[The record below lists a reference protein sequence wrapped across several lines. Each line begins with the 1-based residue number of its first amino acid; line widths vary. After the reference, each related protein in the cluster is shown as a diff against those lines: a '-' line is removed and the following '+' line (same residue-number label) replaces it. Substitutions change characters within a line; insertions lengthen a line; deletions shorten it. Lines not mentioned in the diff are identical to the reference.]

1 MGTAGQLLVRRYRL
15 VRALGQGGTG
25 IVWEGHDTLLDRPIA
40 VRQVLLPP
48 NLGETRRI
56 RFAQRVARA
65 ARQAERLRHPGIAAV
80 YDVAEDDGTPYI
92 VMELVRSRSL
102 DGIVASDGPLPPDR
116 AVSVARTLLAALAYA
131 HAEGVR
137 HGDVRPSN
145 VLFGH
150 DGRVLLADFGIG
162 ALAADP
168 AFAES
173 HSRAEHTERAAEP
186 AGAARGVRAFLA
198 PERAD
203 GGALTTASDMWAL
216 GATLHFAI
224 TGRPPGAA
232 SPEPPR
238 EQGGEPGRSPEDV
251 LRTVV
256 SGLLTRDPRK
266 RLDPQAADRLLA
278 EIEPAAP
285 PPPAG
290 ESRTRLSRSRLMAGI
305 AAAAVVAGAAGG
317 WAILRPEPTDARIP
331 LAANASGPAPD
342 LPATASATPSAST
355 SAGASRLRLRWH
367 DSPAGWRAAVPRQWT
382 AEQAEF
388 SARWTD
394 PEGRA
399 QFSVEVTA
407 QSGTDPLGMLREAEA
422 MFKAKDYR
430 KLRLRTISSKHG
442 TAADWEFTWTRRAA
456 SGEGHLAG
464 RGTYRQVRRVLS
476 TGTTTSVLTWTTRAA
491 DWERLR
497 PTLTRA
503 FALFRPPAG

>member
-25 IVWEGHDTLLDRPIA
+25 IVWEGRDTLLERPVA

-48 NLGETRRI
+48 DLGETRRI

-80 YDVAEDDGTPYI
+80 YDVTEDDGTPYI

-102 DGIVASDGPLPPDR
+102 DGIVASEGPLPPER
-116 AVSVARTLLAALAYA
+116 AVSVARKLLAALAYA

-137 HGDVRPSN
+137 HGDVRPPN

-168 AFAES
+168 AFSAL
-173 HSRAEHTERAAEP
+173 HPRTGHPQTERAAEL
-186 AGAARGVRAFLA
+186 RGVRAFLS

-224 TGRPPGAA
+224 TGRPPGAN

-238 EQGGEPGRSPEDV
+238 EHGGEPGRSPEDV

-256 SGLLTRDPRK
+256 SGLLARDPRK
-266 RLDPQAADRLLA
+266 RLDPQTADRLLA
-278 EIEPAAP
+278 EVEPAAP
-285 PPPAG
+285 PPSTG
-290 ESRTRLSRSRLMAGI
+290 ESRTRLSRTRLMAGI

-331 LAANASGPAPD
+331 PAANASGPAPD
-342 LPATASATPSAST
+342 LPVTASAAPSPSA

-367 DSPAGWRAAVPRQWT
+367 SSPAGWRAAVPRGWT
-382 AEQAEF
+382 AEQSEF
-388 SARWTD
+388 STRWVD
-394 PEGRA
+394 PKGRA

-407 QSGTDPLGMLREAEA
+407 QSGTDPLGTLREAEA
-422 MFKAKDYR
+422 IFKAKDYR
-430 KLRLRTISSKHG
+430 KLRLKTISSKHG
-442 TAADWEFTWTRRAA
+442 VAADWEFTWTQRGA
-456 SGEGHLAG
+456 SEENHLAG

-476 TGTTTSVLTWTTRAA
+476 TGTTTSVLTWTTRSG

-497 PTLTRA
+497 PTLARA
-503 FALFRPPAG
+503 FALFQPPAG

>member
-25 IVWEGHDTLLDRPIA
+25 VVWEGYDTLLERPVA

-65 ARQAERLRHPGIAAV
+65 ARQAERLRHPGVAAV
-80 YDVAEDDGTPYI
+80 YDVTEDDGIPYI
-92 VMELVRSRSL
+92 VMELVPSRSL
-102 DGIVASDGPLPPDR
+102 DGIVASEGPLPPER
-116 AVSVARTLLAALAYA
+116 AVSVARRLLAALTYA

-150 DGRVLLADFGIG
+150 DGRILLADFGIG

-168 AFAES
+168 VFSAL
-173 HSRAEHTERAAEP
+173 HPRTERAAET
-186 AGAARGVRAFLA
+186 RGVRAFLA

-203 GGALTTASDMWAL
+203 GGALTAASDMWAL

-224 TGRPPGAA
+224 TGRPPGAD
-232 SPEPPR
+232 SPGSSR
-238 EQGGEPGRSPEDV
+238 EHGREPGGSPEDA

-256 SGLLTRDPRK
+256 SGLLARDPRK

-278 EIEPAAP
+278 EVDPAAS

-290 ESRTRLSRSRLMAGI
+290 ESRTRLSRTRLMAGI

-331 LAANASGPAPD
+331 LAASGPTSDP
-342 LPATASATPSAST
+342 PATTSATPSPSASA

-367 DSPAGWRAAVPRQWT
+367 DSPAGWRAAVPRGWT
-382 AEQAEF
+382 AEQSEF
-388 SARWTD
+388 STRWTD
-394 PEGRA
+394 PKGRA

-422 MFKAKDYR
+422 MLKAKDYR
-430 KLRLRTISSKHG
+430 KLRLKTVSSKHG
-442 TAADWEFTWTRRAA
+442 AAADWEFTWTRQAA
-456 SGEGHLAG
+456 PGENRLTG
-464 RGTYRQVRRVLS
+464 RGTYRQLRRVLS
-476 TGTTTSVLTWTTRAA
+476 TGTTTSVLTWTTRAD

-503 FALFRPPAG
+503 FTLFQPPAG